1 VTELIRGR
9 VYGAVLPGV
18 DGEKPYLV
26 VSNNARNRQLPNVL
40 AVRITT
46 SDKPAMDSI
55 VVLGA
60 ADKPLIG
67 RVLCDDLIQLWPD
80 EVRREWG
87 ALSPGSLRKVD
98 VGLRA
103 ALAL

>member
-80 EVRREWG
+80 EVRR
-87 ALSPGSLRKVD
+87 
-98 VGLRA
+98 
-103 ALAL
+103 

>member
-1 VTELIRGR
+1 MTGLIRGR

-46 SDKPAMDSI
+46 SDKPTMDSI
-55 VVLGA
+55 VVLGPG
-60 ADKPLIG
+60 DRPLVG

-80 EVRREWG
+80 EVSKEWG
-87 ALSPGSLRKVD
+87 ALSPDSMRKVD